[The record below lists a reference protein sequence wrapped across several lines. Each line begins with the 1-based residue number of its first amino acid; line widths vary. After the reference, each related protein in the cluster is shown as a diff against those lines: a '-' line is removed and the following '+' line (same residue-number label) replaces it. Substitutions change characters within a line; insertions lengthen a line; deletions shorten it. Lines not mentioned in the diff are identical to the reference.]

1 MTNMKIDYKGN
12 IVILSDITQINDT
25 NYWQITQ
32 IERDS
37 IERNIEFINIKVLID
52 DKKTI
57 FFLMENAFIFKSRE
71 ENFYIFEKKCQN
83 IKSLRLSLTKDCN
96 YKCFFCHGE
105 GSKMT
110 DKREDKSRDEIYS
123 LIKEAIKN
131 NYTDITFTG
140 GEPLLKSND
149 IIWYLSKLSEDK
161 LKPYIT
167 IVTNGSLIKDKL
179 LDAIENYVGDNKELF
194 KFNFSMHSLKNDVYL
209 KIVLPDY
216 EENKKIKEKN
226 LLEKVKEN
234 IKKIKSRN
242 LMVKLN
248 FVLLKDINTSK
259 EDIGEILDFAYE
271 NKVDY
276 IKFLELLVTED
287 LIEKG
292 MYKYYLTLDSLL
304 DEWKDKLVFHKRT
317 TRRDEYL
324 YKGKTKVELQQCIC
338 MEGCARCLI
347 NTSVFLTSESK
358 YFPCFLKP
366 EKVLEV
372 NPTEL
377 ISKIEE
383 GTEYVKEL
391 GKEYGNGS
399 PILVRNKEHVEEKEE
414 YYYISKREFKKS
426 EIEKILKD
434 SSYEIVNK
442 RNFKEIYLKSSSTN
456 KEEYLKKGKIYK
468 FYENSEEKDFIETL
482 QEIKYV
488 EEEKKFLIKF
498 LNKKIGYENKKI
510 PKEKIQD
517 YLDYLKDFNLKVFL
531 DLEWDTTLY
540 KKGSHSI
547 SLGSVGQIDDVAER
561 ILSIGGRPYGTL
573 KDYLAL
579 TTIKEAE
586 NKEIGVHD
594 VLVSVKAEFE
604 GMLNLVK
611 EIKAAADEEND
622 YGTSAMVD
630 EYISN
635 YEKNLWMLNAYLK
648 EI

>member
-1 MTNMKIDYKGN
+1 MENVKIDYKDN
-12 IVILSDITQINDT
+12 IVMLSNITQINDT
-25 NYWQITQ
+25 NYWEITQ

-37 IERNIEFINIKVLID
+37 VEKNIEFINIKVSIG

-57 FFLMENAFIFKSRE
+57 FFLMENGYTFKSRE

-83 IKSLRLSLTKDCN
+83 IKSLRISLTGECN

-105 GSKMT
+105 GSKM
-110 DKREDKSRDEIYS
+110 DEKRNENSKEEIYS

-167 IVTNGSLIKDKL
+167 IVTNGSLIEDKL

-209 KIVLPDY
+209 KIVRPV
-216 EENKKIKEKN
+216 IKAIPTDKET
-226 LLEKVKEN
+226 LLELVKEN
-234 IKKIKSRN
+234 IKKIKTRN

-259 EDIGEILDFAYE
+259 EDIREILNFAYE

-304 DEWKDKLVFHKRT
+304 DEWKDKLVFYKRT

-338 MEGCARCLI
+338 MEGCAKCLI

-372 NPTEL
+372 NSAEL

-399 PILVRNKEHVEEKEE
+399 PILVRNKEQIEEKEE
-414 YYYISKREFKKS
+414 YYYIPKKIFKKS

-434 SSYEIVNK
+434 FSYEIVNK
-442 RNFKEIYLKSSSTN
+442 RNFEEKYIKPSSIN
-456 KEEYLKKGKIYK
+456 NEDYLKKGKIYK
-468 FYENSEEKDFIETL
+468 FFENSEEKGFIESL
-482 QEIKYV
+482 QEIEYI
-488 EEEKKFLIKF
+488 EDNKKFLIKF

-517 YLDYLKDFNLKVFL
+517 YLDYLKDFNLEVFL
-531 DLEWDTTLY
+531 ELEWDTTLY

-547 SLGSVGQIDDVAER
+547 SLGSVK
-561 ILSIGGRPYGTL
+561 SKTN
-573 KDYLAL
+573 
-579 TTIKEAE
+579 
-586 NKEIGVHD
+586 NKEKITFMSNQKFED
-594 VLVSVKAEFE
+594 EKIIQKLELTQLEESVLAY
-604 GMLNLVK
+604 
-611 EIKAAADEEND
+611 IK
-622 YGTSAMVD
+622 
-630 EYISN
+630 
-635 YEKNLWMLNAYLK
+635 K
-648 EI
+648 

>member
-1 MTNMKIDYKGN
+1 MENMKKIDYKNN
-12 IVILSDITQINDT
+12 IVMLSNITQINDT
-25 NYWQITQ
+25 NYWEITQ

-37 IERNIEFINIKVLID
+37 VEKNIEFINIKVSIG

-57 FFLMENAFIFKSRE
+57 FFLMENSYTFKSRE

-83 IKSLRLSLTKDCN
+83 IKSLRISLTGECN

-105 GSKMT
+105 GSKM
-110 DKREDKSRDEIYS
+110 DEKRNENSKEEIYS

-167 IVTNGSLIKDKL
+167 IVTNGSLIEDKL

-194 KFNFSMHSLKNDVYL
+194 KFNFSMHSLKSDIYL
-209 KIVLPDY
+209 DIVRPV
-216 EENKKIKEKN
+216 IKAIPTDKEN
-226 LLEKVKEN
+226 LLELVKEN
-234 IKKIKSRN
+234 IKKIKTRN

-259 EDIGEILDFAYE
+259 EDIREILDFAYE

-304 DEWKDKLVFHKRT
+304 DEWKDKLVFYKRT

-338 MEGCARCLI
+338 MEGCAKCLI

-372 NPTEL
+372 NSAEL

-414 YYYISKREFKKS
+414 YYYISKKVLKKE
-426 EIEKILKD
+426 EIENILDSFSYKIA
-434 SSYEIVNK
+434 SK
-442 RNFKEIYLKSSSTN
+442 RNFKEKYLKTISMD
-456 KEEYLKKGKIYK
+456 KEDYFKQGKIYK
-468 FYENSEEKDFIETL
+468 FYENSEEKAFIETL

-488 EEEKKFLIKF
+488 KEDKKFLIKF
-498 LNKKIGYENKKI
+498 LNKKIGYEDKKI
-510 PKEKIQD
+510 SKEKIQD
-517 YLDYLKDFNLKVFL
+517 YLDYLKDFNLEVFL
-531 DLEWDTTLY
+531 ELKWDTTLY
-540 KKGSHSI
+540 KKGSYSI
-547 SLGSVGQIDDVAER
+547 SLGSVK
-561 ILSIGGRPYGTL
+561 SKTN
-573 KDYLAL
+573 
-579 TTIKEAE
+579 
-586 NKEIGVHD
+586 NKEKITFMSNQKFED
-594 VLVSVKAEFE
+594 EKIIQKLELTQLEEPVL
-604 GMLNLVK
+604 
-611 EIKAAADEEND
+611 
-622 YGTSAMVD
+622 T
-630 EYISN
+630 YIS
-635 YEKNLWMLNAYLK
+635 K
-648 EI
+648 

>member
-1 MTNMKIDYKGN
+1 MENMKKIDYKNN
-12 IVILSDITQINDT
+12 IVMLSNITQINDT
-25 NYWQITQ
+25 NYWEITQ

-37 IERNIEFINIKVLID
+37 VEKNIEFINIKVSIG

-57 FFLMENAFIFKSRE
+57 FFLMENGYTFKSKE
-71 ENFYIFEKKCQN
+71 DNFYTFEKKCQN
-83 IKSLRLSLTKDCN
+83 IKSLRISLTGECN

-105 GSKMT
+105 GSKM
-110 DKREDKSRDEIYS
+110 DEKRNENSKEEIYS

-140 GEPLLKSND
+140 GEPLLKLDD

-167 IVTNGSLIKDKL
+167 IVTNGSLIEDKL

-209 KIVLPDY
+209 KIVRPI
-216 EENKKIKEKN
+216 IKAIPTDKET
-226 LLEKVKEN
+226 LLELVKEN
-234 IKKIKSRN
+234 IKKIKTRN

-259 EDIGEILDFAYE
+259 EDIEEILDFAYE

-304 DEWKDKLVFHKRT
+304 DEWKDKLVFYKRT

-338 MEGCARCLI
+338 MEGCAKCLI

-372 NPTEL
+372 NSAEL

-383 GTEYVKEL
+383 GTEYIKEL

-414 YYYISKREFKKS
+414 YYYISKKVLKKE
-426 EIEKILKD
+426 EIENILDSFSYKIA
-434 SSYEIVNK
+434 SK
-442 RNFKEIYLKSSSTN
+442 RNFKEKYLKTISMD
-456 KEEYLKKGKIYK
+456 KEDYFKQGKIYK
-468 FYENSEEKDFIETL
+468 FYENSEEKAFIETL

-488 EEEKKFLIKF
+488 KEDKKFLIKF
-498 LNKKIGYENKKI
+498 LNKKIGYEDKKI
-510 PKEKIQD
+510 SKEKIQD
-517 YLDYLKDFNLKVFL
+517 YLDYLKDFNLEVFL
-531 DLEWDTTLY
+531 ELEWDTTLY

-547 SLGSVGQIDDVAER
+547 SLGSVK
-561 ILSIGGRPYGTL
+561 SKTN
-573 KDYLAL
+573 
-579 TTIKEAE
+579 
-586 NKEIGVHD
+586 NKEKITFMSNQKFED
-594 VLVSVKAEFE
+594 EKIIQKLELTQLEESVLA
-604 GMLNLVK
+604 
-611 EIKAAADEEND
+611 
-622 YGTSAMVD
+622 
-630 EYISN
+630 YIN
-635 YEKNLWMLNAYLK
+635 K
-648 EI
+648 

>member
-1 MTNMKIDYKGN
+1 MKNIKIDYKDN
-12 IVILSDITQINDT
+12 IIILSNITQINDT

-37 IERNIEFINIKVLID
+37 VEKNIEFINIKVSIG

-57 FFLMENAFIFKSRE
+57 FFLMENTFTFKSRE

-83 IKSLRLSLTKDCN
+83 IKSLRISLTGECN

-105 GSKMT
+105 GSKM
-110 DKREDKSRDEIYS
+110 DEKRNENSKEEIYS

-167 IVTNGSLIKDKL
+167 IVTNGSLIEDKL
-179 LDAIENYVGDNKELF
+179 LDAIENYIGDNKELF

-209 KIVLPDY
+209 SIVLPDY
-216 EENKKIKEKN
+216 KENKKIKKKF

-234 IKKIKSRN
+234 IKKIKTRN
-242 LMVKLN
+242 LIVKLN

-259 EDIGEILDFAYE
+259 EDIREILDFAYK

-276 IKFLELLVTED
+276 IKFLELLITED

-304 DEWKDKLVFHKRT
+304 EEWKDKLVFYKRT

-338 MEGCARCLI
+338 MEGCAKCLI

-372 NPTEL
+372 NSTEL

-391 GKEYGNGS
+391 GKKYGNGS

-414 YYYISKREFKKS
+414 YYYISKKVFEKE
-426 EIEKILKD
+426 EIESILDSFSYKIA
-434 SSYEIVNK
+434 SK
-442 RNFKEIYLKSSSTN
+442 RNFKEKYLKTISMD
-456 KEEYLKKGKIYK
+456 KEDYFKQGKIYK
-468 FYENSEEKDFIETL
+468 FYENSEEKTFIETL

-517 YLDYLKDFNLKVFL
+517 YLDYLKDFNLEVFL
-531 DLEWDTTLY
+531 ELEWDTTLY
-540 KKGSHSI
+540 KKGSYSI
-547 SLGSVGQIDDVAER
+547 SLGSVKSKIN
-561 ILSIGGRPYGTL
+561 
-573 KDYLAL
+573 
-579 TTIKEAE
+579 
-586 NKEIGVHD
+586 NKEKITFMTNQKFED
-594 VLVSVKAEFE
+594 EKIIQKLELTQLEEPVL
-604 GMLNLVK
+604 
-611 EIKAAADEEND
+611 
-622 YGTSAMVD
+622 T
-630 EYISN
+630 YIS
-635 YEKNLWMLNAYLK
+635 K
-648 EI
+648 

>member
-1 MTNMKIDYKGN
+1 MKNIKIDYKDN
-12 IVILSDITQINDT
+12 IVILSNITQINDT
-25 NYWQITQ
+25 NYWEITQ

-37 IERNIEFINIKVLID
+37 VEKNIEFINIKVSIG

-57 FFLMENAFIFKSRE
+57 FFLMENGYTFKSRE

-83 IKSLRLSLTKDCN
+83 IKSLRISLTGECN

-105 GSKMT
+105 GSKM
-110 DKREDKSRDEIYS
+110 DEKRNENSKEEIYS

-140 GEPLLKSND
+140 GEPLLKLDD
-149 IIWYLSKLSEDK
+149 IIWYLNKLSEDT

-167 IVTNGSLIKDKL
+167 IVTNGSLIEDKL

-209 KIVLPDY
+209 KIVRPV
-216 EENKKIKEKN
+216 IKAIPTDKET
-226 LLEKVKEN
+226 LLELVKEN
-234 IKKIKSRN
+234 IKKIKTRN

-259 EDIGEILDFAYE
+259 EDIREILNFAYE

-304 DEWKDKLVFHKRT
+304 DEWKDKLVFYKRT

-338 MEGCARCLI
+338 MEGCAKCLI

-372 NPTEL
+372 NSAEL

-399 PILVRNKEHVEEKEE
+399 PILVRNKEQIEEKEE
-414 YYYISKREFKKS
+414 YYYIPKKIFKKS

-434 SSYEIVNK
+434 FSYEIVNK
-442 RNFKEIYLKSSSTN
+442 RNFEEKYIKPSSIN
-456 KEEYLKKGKIYK
+456 NEDYLKKGKIYK
-468 FYENSEEKDFIETL
+468 FFENSEEKGFIESL
-482 QEIKYV
+482 QEIEYI
-488 EEEKKFLIKF
+488 EDNKKFLIKF

-517 YLDYLKDFNLKVFL
+517 YLDYLKDFNLEVFL
-531 DLEWDTTLY
+531 ELEWDTTLY

-547 SLGSVGQIDDVAER
+547 SLGSVK
-561 ILSIGGRPYGTL
+561 SKTN
-573 KDYLAL
+573 
-579 TTIKEAE
+579 
-586 NKEIGVHD
+586 NKEKITFMSNQKFED
-594 VLVSVKAEFE
+594 EKIIQKLELTQLEESVLAY
-604 GMLNLVK
+604 
-611 EIKAAADEEND
+611 IK
-622 YGTSAMVD
+622 
-630 EYISN
+630 
-635 YEKNLWMLNAYLK
+635 K
-648 EI
+648 

>member
-1 MTNMKIDYKGN
+1 MKNIKIDYKDN
-12 IVILSDITQINDT
+12 IVILSNITQINDT

-37 IERNIEFINIKVLID
+37 VEKNIEFINIKVSIG

-57 FFLMENAFIFKSRE
+57 FFLMENTFTFKSRE

-83 IKSLRLSLTKDCN
+83 IKSLRISLTGECN

-105 GSKMT
+105 GSKM
-110 DKREDKSRDEIYS
+110 DEKRNENSKEEIYS

-167 IVTNGSLIKDKL
+167 IVTNGSLIEDKL
-179 LDAIENYVGDNKELF
+179 LDAIENYIGDNKELF

-209 KIVLPDY
+209 SIVLPDY
-216 EENKKIKEKN
+216 KENKKIKKKF

-234 IKKIKSRN
+234 IKKIKTRN
-242 LMVKLN
+242 LIVKLN

-259 EDIGEILDFAYE
+259 EDIREILDFAYK

-276 IKFLELLVTED
+276 IKFLELLITED

-304 DEWKDKLVFHKRT
+304 EEWKDKLVFYKRT

-338 MEGCARCLI
+338 MEGCAKCLI

-372 NPTEL
+372 NSTEL

-391 GKEYGNGS
+391 GKKYGNGS

-414 YYYISKREFKKS
+414 YYYISKKVFEKE
-426 EIEKILKD
+426 EIESILDSFSYKIA
-434 SSYEIVNK
+434 SK
-442 RNFKEIYLKSSSTN
+442 RNFKEKYLKTISMD
-456 KEEYLKKGKIYK
+456 KEDYFKQGKIYK
-468 FYENSEEKDFIETL
+468 FYENSEEKTFIETL

-517 YLDYLKDFNLKVFL
+517 YLDYLKDFNLEVFL
-531 DLEWDTTLY
+531 ELEWDTTLY
-540 KKGSHSI
+540 KKGSYSI
-547 SLGSVGQIDDVAER
+547 SLGSVKSKIN
-561 ILSIGGRPYGTL
+561 
-573 KDYLAL
+573 
-579 TTIKEAE
+579 
-586 NKEIGVHD
+586 NKEKITFMTNQKFED
-594 VLVSVKAEFE
+594 EKIIQKLELTQLEEPVL
-604 GMLNLVK
+604 
-611 EIKAAADEEND
+611 
-622 YGTSAMVD
+622 T
-630 EYISN
+630 YIS
-635 YEKNLWMLNAYLK
+635 K
-648 EI
+648 